1 MNVMKKKYIAP
12 VSSEL
17 EFETLYMIA
26 MSTSDD
32 RVDTDGDGDGGWA
45 KEEIGGSWDNIWG
58 AE

>member
-32 RVDTDGDGDGGWA
+32 KVDTDGDDGGWA
-45 KEEIGGSWDNIWG
+45 KEEIGGSWEGIWG

>member
-26 MSTSDD
+26 MSTSED
-32 RVDTDGDGDGGWA
+32 RVDPDGDNGGWA
-45 KEEIGGSWDNIWG
+45 KEEIGGSWEGIWG